1 MFRGIIDE
9 QRGKLWWWKREKEE
23 IDKEPDI
30 EARPLD
36 FRHQLKSTTTTKEV
50 PDDDDI
56 YLSLRVRRST
66 SASFSFASD
75 SLVTY
80 SVYVPRSSTYSN

>member
-9 QRGKLWWWKREKEE
+9 QRGGSGKDGGKEKR

-36 FRHQLKSTTTTKEV
+36 FRHQLKSTTT
-50 PDDDDI
+50 
-56 YLSLRVRRST
+56 RS
-66 SASFSFASD
+66 
-75 SLVTY
+75 
-80 SVYVPRSSTYSN
+80 RG